1 MLAYEDLFLQVYVL
15 IDDLLRERR
24 VVIPARPG
32 PQPKCSDSEVLTIS
46 SVRHL
51 LGRRSESGFLEEV
64 RANWLGL
71 FPHLPVQSELNR
83 RVRWLWGAS
92 ELIRQELITAV
103 PADTWSQVDTSALPV
118 KHPSRHRGSEG
129 HRLKAHFQPWCGPND
144 LVPGFGRDGWLEL
157 GSSRAHAE
165 WFYGYRLAVV
175 TDLERH
181 LVRAWAIVPAAVN
194 EREVADSLLTGLT
207 PAGLLLDRGFVGREW
222 AAQQAELGRQVV
234 IPPNREQRRELPK
247 SYLHAIAALRNRV
260 ETCFAQI
267 TDQLE
272 LARHG
277 AKTFWG
283 LLTRTTGAILAHT
296 VLTLGKIQL
305 T

>member
-71 FPHLPVQSELNR
+71 FPHLPVQSEFNR

-103 PADTWSQVDTSALPV
+103 PADTWSQIDTSALPV

-129 HRLKAHFQPWCGPND
+129 HRLKARRKAYFPPGFQPWCGPND

-165 WFYGYRLAVV
+165 RLKAHFQPWFYGFRLAVV
-175 TDLERH
+175 TDLNRH
-181 LVRAWAIVPAAVN
+181 LVRAWAIV
-194 EREVADSLLTGLT
+194 G
-207 PAGLLLDRGFVGREW
+207 
-222 AAQQAELGRQVV
+222 
-234 IPPNREQRRELPK
+234 
-247 SYLHAIAALRNRV
+247 
-260 ETCFAQI
+260 
-267 TDQLE
+267 
-272 LARHG
+272 
-277 AKTFWG
+277 
-283 LLTRTTGAILAHT
+283 
-296 VLTLGKIQL
+296 
-305 T
+305 

>member
-24 VVIPARPG
+24 VVILARPG

-71 FPHLPVQSELNR
+71 FPHLPVQSEFNR

-103 PADTWSQVDTSALPV
+103 PADTWSQIDTSALPV

-129 HRLKAHFQPWCGPND
+129 HWCGPND
-144 LVPGFGRDGWLEL
+144 LVPGFGRDG
-157 GSSRAHAE
+157 AHAE

-181 LVRAWAIVPAAVN
+181 LVRAWAI
-194 EREVADSLLTGLT
+194 
-207 PAGLLLDRGFVGREW
+207 AG
-222 AAQQAELGRQVV
+222 
-234 IPPNREQRRELPK
+234 
-247 SYLHAIAALRNRV
+247 
-260 ETCFAQI
+260 
-267 TDQLE
+267 
-272 LARHG
+272 
-277 AKTFWG
+277 
-283 LLTRTTGAILAHT
+283 
-296 VLTLGKIQL
+296 
-305 T
+305 